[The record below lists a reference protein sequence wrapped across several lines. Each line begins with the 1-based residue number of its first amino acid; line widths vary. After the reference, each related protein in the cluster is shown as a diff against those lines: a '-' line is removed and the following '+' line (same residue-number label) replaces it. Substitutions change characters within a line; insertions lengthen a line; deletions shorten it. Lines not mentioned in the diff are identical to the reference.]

1 MLAIQ
6 QAQTKIDA
14 EKIAQLAASIWTEHY
29 TSILGA
35 DQVTYMLEAL
45 QSKAAIYR
53 SIQEGQSYWLVF
65 FEQQAVGYVSYRLL
79 EDQLFLSKLYL
90 KRSVRGRGLG
100 KQLLQRIIEV
110 AETNKKHSITLTVNK
125 QNKAT
130 IAAYTKMGF
139 EIIRQEIAD
148 IGEGFVMDDFVM
160 ELSLSNKK

>member
-1 MLAIQ
+1 
-6 QAQTKIDA
+6 
-14 EKIAQLAASIWTEHY
+14 
-29 TSILGA
+29 
-35 DQVTYMLEAL
+35 MLEAL

-100 KQLLQRIIEV
+100 KQLLQQIIEV